1 MIFIP
6 AISWNFTEWKNKDNS
21 GRWIMAHRVERINT
35 QFKREISELI
45 LRELR
50 DPRLDEFV
58 SVTEVNVSPD
68 LRYARV
74 YVSSVGG
81 QQKETQILG
90 ALSSA
95 AGFLRS
101 ELAKKIRLHRM
112 PELHFVWDNSIEKGD
127 RILRLIDEVSNH
139 ENP

>member
-1 MIFIP
+1 
-6 AISWNFTEWKNKDNS
+6 
-21 GRWIMAHRVERINT
+21 MAHRMERLNT
-35 QFKREISELI
+35 QMQRDISELI

-58 SVTEVNVSPD
+58 SVTEVSISPD
-68 LRYARV
+68 LKFANV
-74 YVSSVGG
+74 FVSSMGG
-81 QQKETQILG
+81 QQKEPQILE

-101 ELAKKIRLHRM
+101 ELAKKIRIRRM
-112 PELHFVWDNSIEKGD
+112 PELHFQWDNSIEKGD
-127 RILRLIDEVSNH
+127 HILRLIDEVSHN